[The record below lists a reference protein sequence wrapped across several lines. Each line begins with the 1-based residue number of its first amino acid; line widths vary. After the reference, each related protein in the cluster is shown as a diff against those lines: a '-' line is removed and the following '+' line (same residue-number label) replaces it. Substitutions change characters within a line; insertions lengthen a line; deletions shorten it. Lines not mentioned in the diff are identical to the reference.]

1 MPDEGRRKL
10 LGIAVMG
17 IAVVALLYVAFSG
30 GKPEGTPDLLATNT
44 TAATKD
50 PPVEVN
56 KQPDIKPLTK
66 VVPIPDPPT
75 KLQPD
80 PTAGATSETGDT
92 GETKVEPIKKTVV
105 EPRPRLDPKSE
116 QCKTLRDKVSA
127 ARNSGN
133 FHDMLRLLNDREC
146 WASKAEHGK
155 LRTLAFKELGKF
167 RECARA
173 GQNNTDPE
181 VVRWVKLCERR
192 AEPG

>member
-1 MPDEGRRKL
+1 MATATALEFAGEWVGETMGCDMPAHVWEIRV
-10 LGIAVMG
+10 I
-17 IAVVALLYVAFSG
+17 
-30 GKPEGTPDLLATNT
+30 
-44 TAATKD
+44 
-50 PPVEVN
+50 
-56 KQPDIKPLTK
+56 
-66 VVPIPDPPT
+66 
-75 KLQPD
+75 
-80 PTAGATSETGDT
+80 GDT
-92 GETKVEPIKKTVV
+92 LMDIHTRWEDKTEVEPIKKTVV

-192 AEPG
+192 AESG